1 MTNKQTMPHTFT
13 SEKIE
18 QRLQKHF
25 PGYFEGAFYEK
36 EDTNLGDEL
45 VDFILSELEAYKAEL
60 RKEIEGMKYIFERP
74 KEDYLPEVYKHLKS
88 KNEALDSV
96 LSSPLL
102 EEAK

>member
-1 MTNKQTMPHTFT
+1 MTTMPHTFT
-13 SEKIE
+13 PEKIE

-60 RKEIEGMKYIFERP
+60 RKEIGGKR
-74 KEDYLPEVYKHLKS
+74 KELNNYHTVDHCEECQLISY
-88 KNEALDSV
+88 NQALSDT

-102 EEAK
+102 IKE